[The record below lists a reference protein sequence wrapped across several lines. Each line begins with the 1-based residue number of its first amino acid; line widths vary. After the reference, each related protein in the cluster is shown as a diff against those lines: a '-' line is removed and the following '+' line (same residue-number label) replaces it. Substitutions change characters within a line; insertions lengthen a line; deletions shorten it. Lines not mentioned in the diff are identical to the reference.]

1 MDKKVKIRCNQVRD
15 ELNQTIK
22 ALLATNT
29 KANHKKAMRLQRVV
43 VDLQSANSMEYINR
57 ILVNANLILKQ

>member
-22 ALLATNT
+22 TLLATNT
-29 KANHKKAMRLQRVV
+29 KGNHKK
-43 VDLQSANSMEYINR
+43 S
-57 ILVNANLILKQ
+57 NATAKSRS

>member
-1 MDKKVKIRCNQVRD
+1 MDKKVKIRLKQVHD

-22 ALLATNT
+22 TLLSTNT